1 MDPSISNVRT
11 GRGVWL
17 VFFIITIFTEITLF
31 NANSIDPGSDGAF
44 WVYTVCQCLFY
55 DTLGINCRSRLQIV
69 NRNTPRFFVY
79 VLFIF
84 KTRCEGLDLF
94 KYFFFFFF
102 FFFLNM
108 KEERR
113 EKVVNVCIYSYS
125 F

>member
-55 DTLGINCRSRLQIV
+55 GTLGINCRSRNSKLSIEILLGF
-69 NRNTPRFFVY
+69 FFVY
-79 VLFIF
+79 VLFSF
-84 KTRCEGLDLF
+84 KTRCEGWDLF
-94 KYFFFFFF
+94 IYFFYFEK
-102 FFFLNM
+102 